1 MSEESGRE
9 RLIEELDKRGY
20 SGYEICLFLEE
31 FDELG
36 YSEDEVDLFLEECF

>member
-1 MSEESGRE
+1 MSKESGFE
-9 RLIEELDKRGY
+9 WLIELLDELGY

-31 FDELG
+31 FHELG